1 MSQKS
6 PKYKNK
12 VKNEMAK
19 YSKKN
24 IFDENEAKSVKHVLR
39 QPNTVQSSIQT
50 MDNESQVTEQR
61 NQGYGIDQ
69 LQDLNNHLRAELTS
83 VIV

>member
-24 IFDENEAKSVKHVLR
+24 VFDENEAKSVKHVLR
-39 QPNTVQSSIQT
+39 QHNTVQSSIQT
-50 MDNESQVTEQR
+50 MDNESQVTEQA
-61 NQGYGIDQ
+61 N
-69 LQDLNNHLRAELTS
+69 
-83 VIV
+83 